1 MTDKEMFRIWA
12 PVGKRW
18 TDWVRPVP
26 FVQISKSNK
35 GYYSI
40 NKSVV
45 SAVNREK
52 NERAAI
58 IIDLPGVE
66 SIVEGIAL
74 ANTGYRPIPIYNGTF
89 EQEGARATVDNQAI
103 RIGLAWGAN
112 ELTQIEI
119 DEEALPVFLVDS
131 NRMNRYKMEE
141 ALFDNSWDVYPQD
154 LPSAEYLISG
164 TESFTNKA
172 IVSAVTGLANWI
184 VSLYF
189 PGAKFSTL
197 RSFSGPLRK
206 SSGVRKLSNR
216 SVSRVMTLPFRVTV

>member
-1 MTDKEMFRIWA
+1 MFRIWA

-26 FVQISKSNK
+26 FVQISKSSK
-35 GYYSI
+35 GYYSL

-66 SIVEGIAL
+66 SIAEGIAL
-74 ANTGYRPIPIYNGTF
+74 AHMGYRPIPIYNGAF
-89 EQEGARATVDNQAI
+89 EQKGARATVDNQAI

-131 NRMNRYKMEE
+131 NR
-141 ALFDNSWDVYPQD
+141 
-154 LPSAEYLISG
+154 IS
-164 TESFTNKA
+164 
-172 IVSAVTGLANWI
+172 
-184 VSLYF
+184 
-189 PGAKFSTL
+189 
-197 RSFSGPLRK
+197 
-206 SSGVRKLSNR
+206 
-216 SVSRVMTLPFRVTV
+216 

>member
-26 FVQISKSNK
+26 FVQRSKSVK
-35 GYYSI
+35 GYHAI
-40 NKSVV
+40 NKTAI
-45 SAVNREK
+45 SAVNIEK
-52 NERAAI
+52 NKNAAI
-58 IIDLPGVE
+58 IIDLPDVE

-74 ANTGYRPIPIYNGTF
+74 AHMGYRPIPIYNGTF
-89 EQEGARATVDNQAI
+89 EQKGSRATVDNQAI

-119 DEEALPVFLVDS
+119 DDEALPVFLIDS

-154 LPSAEYLISG
+154 LPSADYLLKNGIQEILVVGDVFSKDLKKILY
-164 TESFTNKA
+164 SFQKKK
-172 IVSAVTGLANWI
+172 IDI
-184 VSLYF
+184 F
-189 PGAKFSTL
+189 FAK
-197 RSFSGPLRK
+197 RYEVPK
-206 SSGVRKLSNR
+206 KVKLHRPWEWQKN
-216 SVSRVMTLPFRVTV
+216 